1 MPVIAERDVAKP
13 YLSFELRRH
22 AHLIATSTTAHR
34 PALTTSAAPSLAATV
49 IRRIDH
55 GAGCAGCGVDGPWL
69 WAWPWACPGVVVGM
83 GVSHAEMLYY
93 NITRVHWHARPQ
105 GFPIAIASAAAR
117 KGNGS
122 DTAARNQTNR
132 AGMNGI
138 SHKIS
143 RWKANS
149 AQATT

>member
-1 MPVIAERDVAKP
+1 MGVAVVV
-13 YLSFELRRH
+13 
-22 AHLIATSTTAHR
+22 AM
-34 PALTTSAAPSLAATV
+34 
-49 IRRIDH
+49 
-55 GAGCAGCGVDGPWL
+55 
-69 WAWPWACPGVVVGM
+69 VVGM
-83 GVSHAEMLYY
+83 SHPNMLYY
-93 NITRVHWHARPQ
+93 NITRVYRAPAPQ

-117 KGNGS
+117 NGNGN
-122 DTAARNQTNR
+122 DTAARNQTKR